1 MDYCI
6 CHWFWEIQSNL
17 KGETSWKQVVEK
29 HKLHDV
35 PEDVFGWWMDFPGK
49 MAHYV
54 RNPWFA
60 INLERTLLSEYQWL
74 IPWDIWVWSFPKY
87 LGSERVWGPFCAFWI
102 PEHCF
107 KRPKDQFLTNADA
120 LLLGFEQVLVGHWIG
135 GKYMW
140 GQVPPT
146 FVLTAL
152 DQIPQTLWQIW
163 CLFFCPG
170 LHLLRFLDTD
180 TARKK

>member
-1 MDYCI
+1 MCQKM
-6 CHWFWEIQSNL
+6 FSV
-17 KGETSWKQVVEK
+17 G
-29 HKLHDV
+29 
-35 PEDVFGWWMDFPGK
+35 GWIFPGK
-49 MAHYV
+49 WPHYV

-87 LGSERVWGPFCAFWI
+87 LGSERVWGPFWSVLDPKICSKDPRINSW
-102 PEHCF
+102 PMLMHCCLVLN
-107 KRPKDQFLTNADA
+107 RCWLDI
-120 LLLGFEQVLVGHWIG
+120 GSGEQ
-135 GKYMW
+135 KSW
-140 GQVPPT
+140 GQIPPT

-180 TARKK
+180 TACKK